1 MQLRRDALPA
11 LEAANVGLAVVGI
24 GSLDAGE
31 TFASRTEFPKSML
44 YVDDS
49 DESETYR
56 AAGTRNTKRK
66 PDGKADFEGIGSM
79 WSQATNDA
87 LKIRGKKDL
96 DAITGSLFKPGIY
109 TPLMPKGSTM
119 TRSMEKTM
127 VQGGS
132 FVFEGDAVCASVRPS
147 VNPIVASRR
156 WRGASHVLPRR
167 SSSSTTT
174 SPRALMPGSTTSSK
188 RPAPRSHRV
197 RGT

>member
-1 MQLRRDALPA
+1 MFCWERAVQLRRDALPA

-79 WSQATNDA
+79 WSQSTNDA
-87 LKIRGKKDL
+87 LKKRGKADL

-109 TPLMPKGSTM
+109 KPLMPKGSTM

-132 FVFEGDAVCASVRPS
+132 FVFEGDDVLFEHYDESS
-147 VNPIVASRR
+147 
-156 WRGASHVLPRR
+156 GAHAGIDEILK
-167 SSSSTTT
+167 
-174 SPRALMPGSTTSSK
+174 AAG
-188 RPAPRSHRV
+188 AA
-197 RGT
+197 

>member
-79 WSQATNDA
+79 WSQSTNDA
-87 LKIRGKKDL
+87 LKERGKKDL

-132 FVFEGDAVCASVRPS
+132 FVFEGDDVLFEHYDESS
-147 VNPIVASRR
+147 
-156 WRGASHVLPRR
+156 GAHAGIDDILK
-167 SSSSTTT
+167 
-174 SPRALMPGSTTSSK
+174 AAG
-188 RPAPRSHRV
+188 AA
-197 RGT
+197 

>member
-31 TFASRTEFPKSML
+31 TFATRTEFPKSML

-79 WSQATNDA
+79 WSQSTNDA
-87 LKIRGKKDL
+87 LKARGKADL
-96 DAITGSLFKPGIY
+96 AAITGSLFNPGIY
-109 TPLMPKGSTM
+109 KPLMPKGSTM

-132 FVFEGDAVCASVRPS
+132 FVFEGDAVLFEHYDESS
-147 VNPIVASRR
+147 
-156 WRGASHVLPRR
+156 GAHAGIDDILK
-167 SSSSTTT
+167 
-174 SPRALMPGSTTSSK
+174 AAG
-188 RPAPRSHRV
+188 AA
-197 RGT
+197 

>member
-1 MQLRRDALPA
+1 MFCWERAVQLRRDALPA

-31 TFASRTEFPKSML
+31 TFATRTEFPKSML
-44 YVDDS
+44 FVDDS

-79 WSQATNDA
+79 WSQSTNDA
-87 LKIRGKKDL
+87 LKERGKADL
-96 DAITGSLFKPGIY
+96 DMITGSLFKPGIY

-132 FVFEGDAVCASVRPS
+132 FVFEGDDVLFEHYDESS
-147 VNPIVASRR
+147 
-156 WRGASHVLPRR
+156 GAHAGINDILK
-167 SSSSTTT
+167 
-174 SPRALMPGSTTSSK
+174 AAG
-188 RPAPRSHRV
+188 AA
-197 RGT
+197 

>member
-1 MQLRRDALPA
+1 M
-11 LEAANVGLAVVGI
+11 GI

-49 DESETYR
+49 DESEAYR

-87 LKIRGKKDL
+87 LKERGKKDL

-109 TPLMPKGSTM
+109 VSVFTP
-119 TRSMEKTM
+119 
-127 VQGGS
+127 
-132 FVFEGDAVCASVRPS
+132 
-147 VNPIVASRR
+147 
-156 WRGASHVLPRR
+156 
-167 SSSSTTT
+167 
-174 SPRALMPGSTTSSK
+174 SPRLTNTQTQAYILRSC
-188 RPAPRSHRV
+188 PRAR
-197 RGT
+197 R

>member
-1 MQLRRDALPA
+1 MFCWERAVQLRRDALPA

-31 TFASRTEFPKSML
+31 TFATRTEFPKSML

-87 LKIRGKKDL
+87 LKERGKADL
-96 DAITGSLFKPGIY
+96 DAITGSLFNPGIY
-109 TPLMPKGSTM
+109 KPLMPKGSTM

-132 FVFEGDAVCASVRPS
+132 FVFEGDAVLFEHYDESS
-147 VNPIVASRR
+147 
-156 WRGASHVLPRR
+156 GAHAGIDDILK
-167 SSSSTTT
+167 
-174 SPRALMPGSTTSSK
+174 AAG
-188 RPAPRSHRV
+188 AA
-197 RGT
+197 

>member
-11 LEAANVGLAVVGI
+11 LEKAGVGLAVVGI

-87 LKIRGKKDL
+87 LKTRGKKDL

-132 FVFEGDAVCASVRPS
+132 FVFEGDDVLFEHYDESS
-147 VNPIVASRR
+147 
-156 WRGASHVLPRR
+156 GAHAGIDDILK
-167 SSSSTTT
+167 
-174 SPRALMPGSTTSSK
+174 AAG
-188 RPAPRSHRV
+188 AA
-197 RGT
+197 

>member
-1 MQLRRDALPA
+1 MFCWERAVQLRRDALPA

-66 PDGKADFEGIGSM
+66 PDGKADFEGQTPAPHAMPDSLVDSRAGIGSM

-87 LKIRGKKDL
+87 LKERGKKDL

-109 TPLMPKGSTM
+109 VSVFTP
-119 TRSMEKTM
+119 
-127 VQGGS
+127 
-132 FVFEGDAVCASVRPS
+132 
-147 VNPIVASRR
+147 
-156 WRGASHVLPRR
+156 
-167 SSSSTTT
+167 
-174 SPRALMPGSTTSSK
+174 SPRLTNTQTQAYILRSC
-188 RPAPRSHRV
+188 PRAR
-197 RGT
+197 R

>member
-49 DESETYR
+49 DESEAYR

-87 LKIRGKKDL
+87 LKERGKKDL
-96 DAITGSLFKPGIY
+96 DAITGSLFKPGKRQCVYAIAA
-109 TPLMPKGSTM
+109 THRHANRRHLHAAHAERLDDDPIHGKDDGPGRLLRLRG
-119 TRSMEKTM
+119 RRRLR
-127 VQGGS
+127 Q
-132 FVFEGDAVCASVRPS
+132 CPS
-147 VNPIVASRR
+147 P
-156 WRGASHVLPRR
+156 
-167 SSSSTTT
+167 
-174 SPRALMPGSTTSSK
+174 
-188 RPAPRSHRV
+188 
-197 RGT
+197 

>member
-1 MQLRRDALPA
+1 
-11 LEAANVGLAVVGI
+11 
-24 GSLDAGE
+24 
-31 TFASRTEFPKSML
+31 ML

-87 LKIRGKKDL
+87 LKTRGKKDL

-132 FVFEGDAVCASVRPS
+132 FVFEGDDVLFEHYDESS
-147 VNPIVASRR
+147 
-156 WRGASHVLPRR
+156 GAHAGIDDILK
-167 SSSSTTT
+167 
-174 SPRALMPGSTTSSK
+174 AAG
-188 RPAPRSHRV
+188 AA
-197 RGT
+197 

>member
-31 TFASRTEFPKSML
+31 TFATRTEFPKSML

-87 LKIRGKKDL
+87 LKARGKADL
-96 DAITGSLFKPGIY
+96 DAITGSLFNPGIY
-109 TPLMPKGSTM
+109 KPLMPKGSTM

-132 FVFEGDAVCASVRPS
+132 FVFEGDAVLFEHYDESS
-147 VNPIVASRR
+147 
-156 WRGASHVLPRR
+156 GAHAGIDDILK
-167 SSSSTTT
+167 
-174 SPRALMPGSTTSSK
+174 AAG
-188 RPAPRSHRV
+188 AA
-197 RGT
+197 

>member
-1 MQLRRDALPA
+1 MFCWERAVQLRRDALPA

-24 GSLDAGE
+24 GSLDAGD
-31 TFASRTEFPKSML
+31 TFATRTEFPKSML

-79 WSQATNDA
+79 WSQSTNDA
-87 LKIRGKKDL
+87 LKQRGKKDL

-132 FVFEGDAVCASVRPS
+132 FVFEGDAVLFEHYDESS
-147 VNPIVASRR
+147 
-156 WRGASHVLPRR
+156 GAHAGIDDILKAVG
-167 SSSSTTT
+167 
-174 SPRALMPGSTTSSK
+174 A
-188 RPAPRSHRV
+188 A
-197 RGT
+197 

>member
-1 MQLRRDALPA
+1 MFCWERAVQLRRDALPA

-24 GSLDAGE
+24 GSIDAGD
-31 TFASRTEFPKSML
+31 TFATRTEFPKSML

-49 DESETYR
+49 DESEAYR

-79 WSQATNDA
+79 WSQSTNDA
-87 LKIRGKKDL
+87 LKARGKADL
-96 DAITGSLFKPGIY
+96 DAITGSLFKPGIYVSVFTPSPRLTDTQTAGIY

-132 FVFEGDAVCASVRPS
+132 FVFDGDAVRASV
-147 VNPIVASRR
+147 
-156 WRGASHVLPRR
+156 LP
-167 SSSSTTT
+167 
-174 SPRALMPGSTTSSK
+174 
-188 RPAPRSHRV
+188 
-197 RGT
+197 

>member
-1 MQLRRDALPA
+1 MFCWERAVQLRRDALPA

-87 LKIRGKKDL
+87 LKERGKADL
-96 DAITGSLFKPGIY
+96 DAITGSLFNPGIY
-109 TPLMPKGSTM
+109 KPLMPKGSTM

-132 FVFEGDAVCASVRPS
+132 FVFEGDDVLFEHYDESS
-147 VNPIVASRR
+147 
-156 WRGASHVLPRR
+156 GAHAGIDDILK
-167 SSSSTTT
+167 
-174 SPRALMPGSTTSSK
+174 AAG
-188 RPAPRSHRV
+188 AA
-197 RGT
+197 

>member
-1 MQLRRDALPA
+1 MFCWERAVQLRRDALPA

-49 DESETYR
+49 DESEAYR

-79 WSQATNDA
+79 WSQSTNDA
-87 LKIRGKKDL
+87 LKARGKADL
-96 DAITGSLFKPGIY
+96 DTITASLFKPAIY

-127 VQGGS
+127 VRAARS
-132 FVFEGDAVCASVRPS
+132 SSRATPFAPVSS
-147 VNPIVASRR
+147 VNPHRHAVAAICRSMACSESRATAR
-156 WRGASHVLPRR
+156 VLFA
-167 SSSSTTT
+167 T
-174 SPRALMPGSTTSSK
+174 
-188 RPAPRSHRV
+188 H
-197 RGT
+197 

>member
-1 MQLRRDALPA
+1 
-11 LEAANVGLAVVGI
+11 
-24 GSLDAGE
+24 
-31 TFASRTEFPKSML
+31 ML

-79 WSQATNDA
+79 WSQSTNDA
-87 LKIRGKKDL
+87 LKKRGKADL

-132 FVFEGDAVCASVRPS
+132 FVFEGDDVLFEHYDESS
-147 VNPIVASRR
+147 
-156 WRGASHVLPRR
+156 GAHAGIDEIL
-167 SSSSTTT
+167 
-174 SPRALMPGSTTSSK
+174 AAAG
-188 RPAPRSHRV
+188 AA
-197 RGT
+197 

>member
-1 MQLRRDALPA
+1 MRRDALPA

-87 LKIRGKKDL
+87 LKERGKKDL
-96 DAITGSLFKPGIY
+96 DMITGSLFQPGIY

-132 FVFEGDAVCASVRPS
+132 FVFEGNDVLFEHYDESS
-147 VNPIVASRR
+147 
-156 WRGASHVLPRR
+156 GAHAGIDDILK
-167 SSSSTTT
+167 
-174 SPRALMPGSTTSSK
+174 AAG
-188 RPAPRSHRV
+188 AA
-197 RGT
+197 

>member
-1 MQLRRDALPA
+1 MFCWERAVQLRRDALPA

-31 TFASRTEFPKSML
+31 TFATRTEFPKSML

-87 LKIRGKKDL
+87 LKERGKADL
-96 DAITGSLFKPGIY
+96 DAITGSLFKPGILQCVYAIAATQKHANAGIY

-127 VQGGS
+127 VQGGF
-132 FVFEGDAVCASVRPS
+132 FVFEGNATLFEHYDESS
-147 VNPIVASRR
+147 
-156 WRGASHVLPRR
+156 GAHAGIDDILK
-167 SSSSTTT
+167 
-174 SPRALMPGSTTSSK
+174 AAG
-188 RPAPRSHRV
+188 AA
-197 RGT
+197 

>member
-1 MQLRRDALPA
+1 MFCWERAVQLRRDALPA

-24 GSLDAGE
+24 GSLDVGE

-87 LKIRGKKDL
+87 LKERGKADL
-96 DAITGSLFKPGIY
+96 DAITGSLFNPGIY
-109 TPLMPKGSTM
+109 KPLMPKGSTM

-132 FVFEGDAVCASVRPS
+132 FVFEGDAVLFEHYDESS
-147 VNPIVASRR
+147 
-156 WRGASHVLPRR
+156 GAHAGIDDILK
-167 SSSSTTT
+167 
-174 SPRALMPGSTTSSK
+174 AAG
-188 RPAPRSHRV
+188 AA
-197 RGT
+197 